1 MQASLMALIK
11 QCFVTVKII
20 QMTRTTSTLIFSLL
34 ILLSSGAWAQF
45 PMPPQIPIWDANK
58 VELKLHKITT
68 DVYAIIPSTAETET
82 TKGIPQAT
90 NGGFIVG
97 EKGVLMIEV
106 MLTKRLF
113 DQQIKLIQSV
123 TSKPIIYAVNT
134 SDHGDHCF
142 TNYLL
147 PPSTIII
154 QNEFAKENLT
164 KNYEHIKQFMVMLF
178 GKERGIE
185 ASTFRPA
192 DVVIPKNNSLKL
204 DLGKGKIIELINT
217 GIAQSPAD
225 LFVWLASSKVFWAGN
240 PFIAESPAI
249 PWLFDGYFLEPA
261 ENLKKMYDFLP
272 DDAIVVPGHGR
283 ITTKA
288 GIKYT
293 VDYVEALKK
302 NVADAIDKGLTL
314 EQTKE
319 AVKMNEYNKGY
330 LLFDWLHFNF
340 NLPSAYK
347 EIKAGTGK

>member
-1 MQASLMALIK
+1 MTTAKI
-11 QCFVTVKII
+11 CFA
-20 QMTRTTSTLIFSLL
+20 FSLA
-34 ILLSSGAWAQF
+34 ILTSLTVFGQF
-45 PMPPQIPIWDANK
+45 PMPPEVPIWDANK
-58 VELKLHKITT
+58 VELKLHKIAT
-68 DVYAIIPSTAETET
+68 DVYAIIPASAETET

-90 NGGFIVG
+90 TGGFIVG

-113 DQQIKLIQSV
+113 DQQMKLIRSV

-147 PPSTIII
+147 PPSTIVI
-154 QNEFAKENLT
+154 QNEFAKENLE
-164 KNYEHIKQFMVMLF
+164 KKYEYIKQFMVMLF
-178 GKERGIE
+178 GTGRGIE
-185 ASTFRPA
+185 ATSFRAA
-192 DVVIPKNNSLKL
+192 DIVIPKKNSLKL
-204 DLGKGKIIELINT
+204 DLGKGKIRF
-217 GIAQSPAD
+217 SPVTPF
-225 LFVWLASSKVFWAGN
+225 LRLASSKVFWAGN

-249 PWLFDGYFLEPA
+249 PWLFDGYFLEPV
-261 ENLKKMYDFLP
+261 ENLKKMYEFLL
-272 DDAIVVPGHGR
+272 DDVIVVPGHGQ

-293 VDYVEALKK
+293 IDYVEALQK

-314 EQTKE
+314 EETKE

-330 LLFDWLHFNF
+330 VLFDWLHFNF

-347 EIKAGTGK
+347 EIKAGKGK